1 MPWMAA
7 VIPAIARVIEP
18 MIMDKLGNSGLGQF
32 LALNITPAT
41 FWKRKLGIEPAPGK
55 GGSNSVKADSPAL
68 KATIRSAVEP
78 RRIIY
83 GEARV
88 GGPMVFAD
96 VTTPSSTFGKSWLH
110 LILPLASHEIE
121 AIGWGSDT
129 APGVILIDSY
139 VWTNDGNARFKLQ
152 ADSAGDTSGAN
163 DIGPL
168 WYFGKHLGADDQ
180 TADATLISL
189 DTNWTS
195 AHRLRG
201 MAYLYARL
209 RSDPDVW
216 TTGIPN
222 ISAIVRGKKCYDP
235 RASTVDIL
243 SVSVANPGVFTT
255 DGVHGLSIGQRIF
268 IDGMSGTIPT
278 IAKEFQ
284 VASVPTTS
292 TFTVLGN
299 DGSGSIG
306 ESLAVTTGLSPS
318 AATLSVLKWTD
329 NAALCILDYLLAP
342 WGFNCDLDEID
353 AASFIAAANICDEM
367 VALTETSDTFTADAS
382 TDIIS
387 RPQLTNPVARG
398 DGVQLTTTGTLP
410 AGLSL
415 ATTYYYIPW
424 SPTISNAEEDAGQ
437 PTGFNGKL
445 ATSLANA
452 RAGTAINITDAGT
465 GVHTLVRKSQP
476 RYTVNG
482 VVTMDEAP
490 TDVLQKMMSS
500 CGATVTYTQGEFRIK
515 VAAFTAAAVTLNEDD
530 LRGDLTIR
538 TRTERKD
545 LFNTVRGAF
554 VDPFNN
560 YQPTD
565 FPQITAAALKTE
577 DGGEEITR
585 DIELPFE
592 SDITRCQ
599 RLAKIILLRGR
610 TGGRAVDFP
619 AKLTALRIAPED
631 TVGLTI
637 AQLSLSAETFEVDDW
652 TFTEDF
658 GIDLKLSQVESSDFT
673 WTASE
678 AATPD
683 RPATLNLIVSS
694 YAGSPG
700 LSLSEDTVETTAGDT
715 VVRLLVTI
723 TPPTGTI
730 VDSYQVEY
738 KLSTDT
744 NYTQLGVGPQT
755 LFTLTGVTIGATY
768 NVRART
774 VSGSGAIS
782 EYATASRTIDG
793 PPPAGGTMWDS
804 IAGNIDS
811 WVPSIDAM

>member
-7 VIPAIARVIEP
+7 VIPALARVVEP
-18 MIMDKLGNSGLGQF
+18 LIIDRLGNSGLGQF
-32 LALNITPAT
+32 LALNIAPAT
-41 FWKRKLGIEPAPGK
+41 FWKRKLGIEPTPGK
-55 GGSNSVKADSPAL
+55 GGNDFKAQAQSL
-68 KATIRSAVEP
+68 TATIRSAVEP

-96 VTTPSSTFGKSWLH
+96 VTTPASSFGKSWLH
-110 LILPLASHEIE
+110 MILPLATHEVE

-129 APGVILIDSY
+129 APGIILIDSY
-139 VWTNDGNARFKLQ
+139 VWYNGGNARFKLH
-152 ADSAGDTSGAN
+152 ADSAGDTAGSA

-168 WYFGKHLGADDQ
+168 FYFGKHLGADDQ
-180 TADATLISL
+180 AADSTLVSL
-189 DTNWTS
+189 DPNWTS

-201 MAYLYARL
+201 VAYLYARL
-209 RSDPDVW
+209 RSDPDIW

-222 ISAIVRGKKCYDP
+222 ISAIVRGKKLYDP
-235 RASTVDIL
+235 RAATVDIL

-255 DGVHGLSIGQRIF
+255 DGAHGLSVGQRIF
-268 IDGMSGTIPT
+268 IAGMDGTIPA
-278 IAKEFQ
+278 IAKECQ
-284 VASVPTTS
+284 VASLPDTDK
-292 TFTVLGN
+292 FTVLGN

-306 ESLAVTTGLSPS
+306 ESLAVTTGASPA
-318 AATLSVLKWTD
+318 AATLSVLTWSD

-342 WGFNCDLDEID
+342 WGFNCDIEEID

-367 VALTETSDTFTADAS
+367 VALTETSDTFTADAG

-410 AGLSL
+410 AGLSP

-452 RAGTAINITDAGT
+452 RSGTAINITDAGT

-476 RYTVNG
+476 RYAING
-482 VVTMDEAP
+482 VVSMDEAP
-490 TDVLQKMMSS
+490 VDVVQKMLTA
-500 CGATVTYTQGEFRIK
+500 GVATLSYTQGKFRLS
-515 VAAFTAAAVTLNEDD
+515 VAASASPAVTLDADD
-530 LRGDLTIR
+530 LRGEMTVR
-538 TRTERKD
+538 TRTERKS
-545 LFNTVRGAF
+545 LFNTVRGTF

-560 YQPTD
+560 HQSTD
-565 FPQITAAALKTE
+565 FPQITSPVFKAE
-577 DGGEEITR
+577 DDGEEITA
-585 DIELPFE
+585 DFDLPFE
-592 SDITRCQ
+592 NDITRCQ
-599 RLAKIILLRGR
+599 RLAKIMLLRSR
-610 TGGRAVDFP
+610 TGGQTVDLP

-637 AQLSLSAETFEVDDW
+637 AQLGFAAATFEVNEW
-652 TFTEDF
+652 SLTEDL
-658 GIDLKLSQVESSDFT
+658 GVDLKLSRVEAADFA

-700 LSLSEDTVETTAGDT
+700 LALSEDTVETTGGDT
-715 VVRLLVTI
+715 VARLIVTL
-723 TPPTGTI
+723 TAPTGTV
-730 VDSYQVEY
+730 VDHYEVEY
-738 KLSTDT
+738 KLSSDT

-768 NVRART
+768 DVRART

-793 PPPAGGTMWDS
+793 PPPSGGTLWDS

-811 WVPSIDAM
+811 WVPSIDEM